1 MILDNY
7 FEIFERSQVGRA
19 FRNSFLLATGS
30 ATLVMLL
37 TAASSWITV
46 RTKAR
51 GRWILDNLTFLPI
64 VIPSL
69 VLGVA
74 LIFVYVRIPVAIYG
88 TFAILLIAYI
98 TKYIPYGMRFSS
110 NSMYQIGGELEE
122 SAQVAG
128 ASWWQVFLRINLP
141 LLMPGLVAGWIY
153 VVLVAVRE
161 LSTSILLYSP
171 GNEVLSVVIWEMYE
185 NGQFTE
191 LAALGSLLILT
202 LFVLVAVAQR
212 LGAMVGVQV

>member
-1 MILDNY
+1 
-7 FEIFERSQVGRA
+7 
-19 FRNSFLLATGS
+19 
-30 ATLVMLL
+30 
-37 TAASSWITV
+37 
-46 RTKAR
+46 
-51 GRWILDNLTFLPI
+51 
-64 VIPSL
+64 
-69 VLGVA
+69 
-74 LIFVYVRIPVAIYG
+74 
-88 TFAILLIAYI
+88 
-98 TKYIPYGMRFSS
+98 
-110 NSMYQIGGELEE
+110 
-122 SAQVAG
+122 
-128 ASWWQVFLRINLP
+128 
-141 LLMPGLVAGWIY
+141 MPGLVAGWIY